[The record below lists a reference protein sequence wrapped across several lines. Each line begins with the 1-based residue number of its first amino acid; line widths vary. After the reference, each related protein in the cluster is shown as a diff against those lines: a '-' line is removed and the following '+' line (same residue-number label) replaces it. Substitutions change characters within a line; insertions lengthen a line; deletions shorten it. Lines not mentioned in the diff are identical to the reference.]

1 MHFEKEINA
10 FSEKFGLTINPQ
22 FLEQPSVASYM
33 LEHVCTLLESIP
45 QEGLKLTAKGN
56 LPSKVV
62 EILAHMPSTF
72 SDMKC
77 IEYSKR
83 YIEDEQI
90 IPQRAHVLC
99 HVAKLVKIEKN
110 KLLLTKKGQT
120 FLRHS
125 RAEQFVTL
133 FISFFQLNLGYFD
146 RREKAPII
154 QAVTPIFIQTVRDKE
169 QLPRTTEV
177 FGSILLDSYPQLYDT
192 IEKEIQTREWSDKD
206 AVDHFF
212 TLLDHRVITNFLAPM
227 GLVEVAQKE
236 ETLEAYSYEKT
247 PLLDQLLAPK
257 EAIDATKVFDRRT
270 LNDMLKHCA
279 SEKLEINL
287 FREVISSFTAFATRE
302 ALDKNGF
309 IQERIEAK
317 KVIGT
322 QREKYV
328 LFYTQLFENSQ
339 MTLRQF
345 TQLDTKGG
353 REDLI
358 PKYHGFMRGL
368 YDILEK
374 KTPHVLLEEMHFL
387 TFSLFF
393 MLEKALEIDM
403 SDQHKALQALGEK
416 TNEEFM
422 ETLNA
427 YMYSFMQLQKLCK
440 KQTKIKPQIT
450 QMTEQAL
457 QTFMITVF
465 EIYTGEL

>member
-1 MHFEKEINA
+1 MNFEKECNA

-22 FLEQPSVASYM
+22 FLELPSVASYM
-33 LEHVCTLLESIP
+33 LEHVRVLLESIP

-62 EILAHMPSTF
+62 ETLAHMPSTF

-77 IEYSKR
+77 VQYSKR

-90 IPQRAHVLC
+90 IPQRAHVLS

-125 RAEQFVTL
+125 QAEQLVTL

-154 QAVTPIFIQTVRDKE
+154 QAVMPIFVQTVRDKE
-169 QLPRTTEV
+169 RLFRTTEV
-177 FGSILLDSYPQLYDT
+177 FGSILLDTYPQLYDT
-192 IEKEIQTREWSDKD
+192 VEKEIELRPWSEKD
-206 AVDHFF
+206 RVDHFF
-212 TLLDHRVITNFLAPM
+212 TLLDHRVVRNFLAPM
-227 GLVEVAQKE
+227 GLVEIAQKE
-236 ETLEAYSYEKT
+236 ETLEADSYEKI

-257 EAIDATKVFDRRT
+257 EAIDATKVFDRRS

-279 SEKLEINL
+279 NEKFEINL

-317 KVIGT
+317 RVIGT

-374 KTPHVLLEEMHFL
+374 KTPHVLLEEIHFL

-393 MLEKALEIDM
+393 MLEQALKIDM
-403 SDQHKALQALGEK
+403 RDQNKALQALEEK
-416 TNEEFM
+416 TNEELM

-427 YMYSFMQLQKLCK
+427 YMYSFMELQKLCK
-440 KQTKIKPQIT
+440 KHNKLKPQIT
-450 QMTEQAL
+450 QMAEQAL
-457 QTFMITVF
+457 QTFMMLVF